1 MSERLDPRVVFDLI
15 AHHVPKE
22 LHKHVL
28 IAGSLAA
35 AYHHREQLVD
45 GAVNTK
51 DADVVVQPAGAINEC
66 ATIATRL
73 LDDGWL
79 RTVACYP
86 RATAKPKDS
95 STAADWL
102 RAIRL
107 RPRRTES
114 FFIELLAFPQ
124 ASQKQNLIWRPCRLA
139 DGWYGLPCF
148 RFLGLTTFGQQIV
161 SSGLSYAAPPMMA
174 LANLLS
180 HPTLERHVLVQKP
193 EDGRPIMRSA
203 KDLGR
208 VLAIA
213 WLTKPSELATW
224 PALWRAALR
233 KRFPREHIELAR
245 RAGNG
250 LRALLADPEALDQAR
265 HSVDV
270 GLLSGHGIDAANLA
284 AVGAQVV
291 GLVLAPLVHA

>member
-1 MSERLDPRVVFDLI
+1 VSERLDPRVVFDLI
-15 AHHVPKE
+15 AHHVPKD

-35 AYHHREQLVD
+35 AYHHRTQLVD

-51 DADVVVQPAGAINEC
+51 DADVVVQPAGAIDEC

-79 RTVACYP
+79 RTEACYS
-86 RATAKPKDS
+86 RATVKPKDPS
-95 STAADWL
+95 AAADWL

-107 RPRRTES
+107 RPHRTES

-124 ASQKQNLIWRPCRLA
+124 ARQKQNLIWRPCRLA

-148 RFLGLTTFGQQIV
+148 RFLGLTTSGQQTV
-161 SSGLSYAAPPMMA
+161 GNGLSYAAPPMMA

-180 HPTLERHVLVQKP
+180 HPTLERDVLMSKA
-193 EDGRPIMRSA
+193 EGGRPIMRSA

-208 VLAIA
+208 VLALA

-224 PALWRAALR
+224 SALWREALR
-233 KRFPREHIELAR
+233 KRFPSEHVELAR
-245 RAGNG
+245 RAGDG
-250 LRALLADPEALDQAR
+250 LRALLADPDALDQAR

-284 AVGAQVV
+284 AVGAQVI
-291 GLVLAPLVHA
+291 GLVLDPLRDA

>member
-1 MSERLDPRVVFDLI
+1 
-15 AHHVPKE
+15 
-22 LHKHVL
+22 
-28 IAGSLAA
+28 
-35 AYHHREQLVD
+35 
-45 GAVNTK
+45 VNTK
-51 DADVVVQPAGAINEC
+51 DADVVVQPAGAIKEC
-66 ATIATRL
+66 TAIASRL

-79 RTVACYP
+79 PTEACYP
-86 RATAKPKDS
+86 RTTTKPKDPAA
-95 STAADWL
+95 AADWL

-114 FFIELLAFPQ
+114 FFVELLAFPQ
-124 ASQKQNLIWRPCRLA
+124 VSQKDNLIWRPCRLA

-148 RFLGLTTFGQQIV
+148 RFLGLTTFGQQTV
-161 SSGLSYAAPPMMA
+161 TSGLSYAAPAMMA

-180 HPTLERHVLVQKP
+180 HPTLQRDVRIATPVGSQQ
-193 EDGRPIMRSA
+193 IMRSA

-208 VLAIA
+208 VLALA

-224 PALWRAALR
+224 PNLWREALR
-233 KRFPREHIELAR
+233 KRFPKEHVELAH
-245 RAGNG
+245 RAGDG
-250 LRALLADPEALDQAR
+250 LRALLADHDALDQAR

-291 GLVLAPLVHA
+291 GLVLEPLSRE

>member
-1 MSERLDPRVVFDLI
+1 MSERLDPRIVFDLI
-15 AHHVPKE
+15 AHHVPKD

-28 IAGSLAA
+28 VAGSLAA
-35 AYHHREQLVD
+35 AYHHRDRLVD

-51 DADVVVQPAGAINEC
+51 DADVVVQPAGALEEC
-66 ATIATRL
+66 TTIATRL

-79 RTVACYP
+79 RTEACYP
-86 RATAKPKDS
+86 RATAKPKDPAA
-95 STAADWL
+95 AADWL

-107 RPRRTES
+107 RPHRTNS

-124 ASQKQNLIWRPCRLA
+124 TSQKQSLFWRPCRLA

-148 RFLGLTTFGQQIV
+148 RFLGLTTFGQQTS
-161 SSGLSYAAPPMMA
+161 SSGLRYAAAPMMA

-180 HPTLERHVLVQKP
+180 HPTLERDVFISKP
-193 EDGRPIMRSA
+193 EGGRPIMRSA

-208 VLAIA
+208 VLALA

-224 PALWRAALR
+224 PALWREALR
-233 KRFPREHIELAR
+233 KRFPKEHTGLAR
-245 RAGNG
+245 RAGDG
-250 LRALLADPEALDQAR
+250 LRMLLADPDALDQAR

-270 GLLSGHGIDAANLA
+270 GLLSGHGIAAGNLA
-284 AVGAQVV
+284 AVGAQVI
-291 GLVLAPLVHA
+291 GLLLDPLARA